1 MSRVHNFSAGPAAL
15 PLDVLE
21 TIADQRSN
29 IESAASQHG
38 VDPNLI
44 RATIYEEQ
52 THLYPGEG
60 IAERFGIGD
69 TVGLGQ
75 VTVGYYGYTREQL
88 LDPATN
94 INAVA
99 RHLSTI
105 QGQPLIDP
113 SNPVGSIATRYNR
126 GSAPSITH
134 YGRRVSGYFDRFSS
148 GVWP

>member
-1 MSRVHNFSAGPAAL
+1 MTAGEWWRGE
-15 PLDVLE
+15 DVLE
-21 TIADQRSN
+21 TIAGQRSN

-52 THLYPGEG
+52 THLLPGEG
-60 IAERFGIGD
+60 IAERFGVGD

-113 SNPVGSIATRYNR
+113 SNRVGSIATRYNR
-126 GSAPSITH
+126 GSATSITP
-134 YGRRVSGYFDRFSS
+134 YGRRVSGYFDSFSS